1 MNDINKEETAKRR
14 YRKSYLMKEKV
25 LKALSKNPN
34 VTLHEIAD
42 YLEVSKRTIIR
53 YTNELKEEGFVSRVG
68 SKKTGFWEVKGEA

>member
-1 MNDINKEETAKRR
+1 MNDINKDGMGKRR
-14 YRKSYLMKEKV
+14 YKKSYLMKEKV

-42 YLEVSKRTIIR
+42 RLEVSKRTIIR